1 MNIGPVPPRSKVT
14 KGVLI
19 KISTFF
25 VVGLVIVGP
34 ISADEAAG
42 DAIPVDIFAAL
53 ALECIHQKYPIKIA
67 HVLQSDEDVA
77 PPRELTPSF
86 YGCFDWHSP
95 VHGHWLL
102 VRLSKLYPDAE
113 FATAASTRSSKKC
126 SWVRL
131 SLRASPWDCGTGGP
145 GGECR
150 SIDRWR
156 LR

>member
-1 MNIGPVPPRSKVT
+1 
-14 KGVLI
+14 LI
-19 KISTFF
+19 KISTFI

-42 DAIPVDIFAAL
+42 DSIPVDNFATP
-53 ALECIHQKYPIKIA
+53 ALECIHQEYPSKIA

-77 PPRELTPSF
+77 PPRELTPAF
-86 YGCFDWHSP
+86 CGCFDWHSS

-113 FATAASTRSSKKC
+113 FATAASTRSSKMC

-131 SLRASPWDCGTGGP
+131 SLRASPWDCGDWRP
-145 GGECR
+145 
-150 SIDRWR
+150 RWR
-156 LR
+156 VRFD